1 MLVRVRAGREK
12 EILLEKHPG
21 NETWDTNV
29 IPETV
34 QEDISK
40 EYNQAETSD
49 DA

>member
-1 MLVRVRAGREK
+1 ML
-12 EILLEKHPG
+12 IM
-21 NETWDTNV
+21 

-49 DA
+49 DAWRKLKAANRSSLKPKVKNDDE